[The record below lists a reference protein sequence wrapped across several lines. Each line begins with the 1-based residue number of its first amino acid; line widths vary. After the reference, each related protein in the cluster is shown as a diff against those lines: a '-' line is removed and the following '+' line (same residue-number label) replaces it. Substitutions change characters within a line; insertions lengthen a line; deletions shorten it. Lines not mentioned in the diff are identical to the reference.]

1 MVKKGFHLKTYSVFI
16 AQQIR
21 NGSSYVSTK
30 TRHCRTPCQSV
41 TQGVQIFLRRFP
53 ILMYSCDMNSFIRC
67 CEQQLLRPFMT
78 LQQDDSKVSLIIW
91 NVFVHY

>member
-21 NGSSYVSTK
+21 NGSSYLQK
-30 TRHCRTPCQSV
+30 LGIAALSV
-41 TQGVQIFLRRFP
+41 TQGVKIFFRHFP
-53 ILMYSCDMNSFIRC
+53 ILMYSCDTNSFMHC
-67 CEQQLLRPFMT
+67 CEQQLLHPFMT
-78 LQQDDSKVSLIIW
+78 LQLDDSEVSPIIW